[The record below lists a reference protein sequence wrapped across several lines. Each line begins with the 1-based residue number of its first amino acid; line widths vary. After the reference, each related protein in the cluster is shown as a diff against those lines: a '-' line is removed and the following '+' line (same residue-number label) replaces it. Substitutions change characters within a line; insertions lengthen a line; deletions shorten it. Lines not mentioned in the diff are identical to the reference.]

1 MTSDFTKKITS
12 IIINNPTLKHHMIVF
27 FFFTNLPF
35 FLNFFHVSTGILN
48 QWQKKK
54 HQVFLISKN
63 LCCCFFMISYDCI
76 CKVLSGFRKFQNI
89 LISLRNIA
97 TKLKYTKTIVKKMNC
112 TFLSQKIS
120 QKCVTCCM
128 QYITEFSVTFWSSH
142 NNKFQYFGDFLF
154 LCFGILKK
162 KGNNEL
168 LNRVYT

>member
-1 MTSDFTKKITS
+1 
-12 IIINNPTLKHHMIVF
+12 MIVF
-27 FFFTNLPF
+27 FFFYKFTF
-35 FLNFFHVSTGILN
+35 FFKFFPCQHRNSKSVVE
-48 QWQKKK
+48 KKTPSIPYFK
-54 HQVFLISKN
+54 EFVL
-63 LCCCFFMISYDCI
+63 LFFMISYDCI